1 MKELVLLGAGDAHKE
16 LLTRM
21 AAKPLTGVRVSLVAP
36 YPHQLGVGSLAGF
49 VAGHH
54 ALEDCLVPLEPLL
67 KRASARWLG
76 RRVVALRVEE
86 RTLQL
91 DGGGTFGFDWLSI
104 NTGGLQDR
112 QQIENLLPGA
122 REHGLF
128 VHPLEAFCALWPRVA
143 ELGATRP
150 LRIAILG
157 ATRTGLELAMAIRQR
172 LPGSSV
178 TLVTP
183 GAKVAV
189 SEPASVEAKILH
201 ALKLRN
207 VTVLSDSAVGLQSE
221 QVLLASGARLACDV
235 PVIAF
240 AVHAPVWLNGSGLA
254 LDEQGSVA
262 LDAWQRSVSH
272 RHVFAAVG
280 VDSRA
285 NQALCR
291 NLRAVLEGLPA
302 RHAGPK
308 VNKFKFLSF
317 GDGRALVS
325 WGGFSAQG
333 RWVAWLN
340 DWLDQRHIRRYC
352 RD

>member
-16 LLTRM
+16 LLARL
-21 AAKPLTGVRVSLVAP
+21 AVKPLTGVRVSLVVP
-36 YPHQLGVGSLAGF
+36 YPHQLGAGNLAGF
-49 VAGHH
+49 VAGQH
-54 ALEDCLVPLEPLL
+54 ALEDCLVPLEPLV
-67 KRASARWLG
+67 KRAGARWLG
-76 RRVVALRVEE
+76 RRVSALRIEE
-86 RTLQL
+86 RTLRL

-104 NTGGLQDR
+104 DNGGLQDR
-112 QQIENLLPGA
+112 QQIEGLLPGA

-128 VHPLEAFCALWPRVA
+128 VHPLETFCALWPRVA

-150 LRIAILG
+150 LRIAVLG

-172 LPGSSV
+172 LPSSSV

-183 GAKVAV
+183 GAKV
-189 SEPASVEAKILH
+189 SSNEPASVETEILR

-207 VTVLSDSAVGLQSE
+207 VTVLSDSAVGLQSD

-240 AVHAPVWLNGSGLA
+240 GVHAPAWLSDSGLA

-262 LDAWQRSVSH
+262 VDAWQRSISH
-272 RHVFAAVG
+272 SQVFAAVD
-280 VDSRA
+280 VNSRA
-285 NQALCR
+285 NQALSR
-291 NLRAVLEGLPA
+291 NLLAVLEGLPA
-302 RHAGPK
+302 RHTGPK
-308 VNKFKFLSF
+308 VSRFRFLSF

-333 RWVAWLN
+333 RWVAWLK
-340 DWLDQRHIRRYC
+340 DWLDHRDIRRYC
-352 RD
+352 ED